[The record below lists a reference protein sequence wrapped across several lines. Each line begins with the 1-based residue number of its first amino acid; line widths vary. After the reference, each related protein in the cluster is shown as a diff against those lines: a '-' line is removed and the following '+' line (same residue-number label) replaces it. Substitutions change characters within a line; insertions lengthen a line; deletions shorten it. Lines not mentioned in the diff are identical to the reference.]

1 MSRSLENIFDRLCNA
16 DLDLL
21 DPQVSGVTVTGGA
34 WPGVLGVGNSTA
46 SNWNGATGITT
57 GNGPQWSVPAGTSAG
72 LLGRPGSSK
81 IILPGPDADIQIG
94 DISLV
99 DLLKTIQQRMNILQP
114 NTKLE
119 AQWSQLRELGDQYR
133 ALEAQLL
140 EQNDMWN
147 KLKAMPPPV
156 ID

>member
-21 DPQVSGVTVTGGA
+21 DPQVSGVT
-34 WPGVLGVGNSTA
+34 TA
-46 SNWNGATGITT
+46 SNWNGVTGITTGKFPVVTPGITT
-57 GNGPQWSVPAGTSAG
+57 GNGPQWTVPAGTSAG
-72 LLGRPGSSK
+72 LIGRPGSSK

>member
-57 GNGPQWSVPAGTSAG
+57 GNGPQWTVPAGTSAG

>member
-1 MSRSLENIFDRLCNA
+1 
-16 DLDLL
+16 
-21 DPQVSGVTVTGGA
+21 
-34 WPGVLGVGNSTA
+34 
-46 SNWNGATGITT
+46 
-57 GNGPQWSVPAGTSAG
+57 
-72 LLGRPGSSK
+72 
-81 IILPGPDADIQIG
+81 
-94 DISLV
+94 
-99 DLLKTIQQRMNILQP
+99 
-114 NTKLE
+114 LE